1 MRTCKTIALNDITE
15 TRIPWALSRRV
26 EFLVE
31 NRAIAKVFGKVS
43 RYRSRRLRGGTASSE
58 IYTQS

>member
-43 RYRSRRLRGGTASSE
+43 RYRSRRPRGGTASSE